1 MPVQSPLKMRTTL
14 FICLYFFVFLGHVTA
29 QQGPEN
35 YEKAKLALS
44 EKEYSSSIELFKEF
58 LNEEKYGTL
67 AFYSA
72 FHIAEAAIKLNQ
84 NGLAIETLTPFYGKP
99 WSNSDELM
107 YLLAI
112 AYFQDS
118 QPQNALKLI
127 AQIRSEEI
135 LNHAYN
141 ATFNFLKNA
150 SSTFLV
156 TNLGEY
162 KKNEG
167 FTAALAFVLQQKM
180 VMSASERV
188 ALNTVLNSST
198 SALAKDQIL
207 DIVVILP
214 FTSNSGQSISSLG
227 STEFMVELHQGIELG
242 VNQGIAQGLKINLN
256 TFDSKRDLNRLNTLL
271 KDPAVLSADV
281 IIGPIY
287 PDETELVSA
296 FAEAQKIPFIHPLSN
311 LGERFEQTDFS
322 YLFRPSVASLSKG
335 IVATLKAQDWGKSVA
350 IAYSGS
356 ARDER
361 LAQLLQ
367 EDLTKSGFK
376 ISNSQKVDP
385 RNAASFLQDLGIK
398 IGTSPSVN
406 QIIFLTD
413 DPAISQPVFALM
425 ESISASVPFLVMD
438 SWLGFNFA
446 NYEML
451 EFPNFYFISN
461 NTPKF
466 DAEQMGQFNKMY
478 YENYLNYPSLN
489 VILGAELVHWIAENA
504 EFVNDFN
511 IRKTL
516 DRKGFQ
522 PGKLT
527 WGFNFQNSNNNTYS
541 PVLKLVGGELIP
553 LN

>member
-14 FICLYFFVFLGHVTA
+14 IICLYFFVFLGYTTA
-29 QQGPEN
+29 QQLPGN

-58 LNEEKYGTL
+58 TSEEKYGAL
-67 AFYSA
+67 AFYA
-72 FHIAEAAIKLNQ
+72 TFHIAEAAIKLNQ
-84 NGLAIETLTPFYGKP
+84 NSLAIETLTPLYGKS
-99 WSNSDELM
+99 WSKSDELM

-127 AQIRSEEI
+127 AQIKSEEI
-135 LNHAYN
+135 LNHAYD
-141 ATFNFLKNA
+141 ATFNFLRTATSN
-150 SSTFLV
+150 FLV
-156 TNLGEY
+156 INLEEY

-188 ALNTVLNSST
+188 ALNTVLNSS
-198 SALAKDQIL
+198 SLVKDQIL

-227 STEFMVELHQGIELG
+227 SAEFMVELYQGIELG
-242 VNQGIAQGLKINLN
+242 VKQLIAQGLKINLN

-335 IVATLKAQDWGKSVA
+335 IVAALKSQDWGESVA

-376 ISNSQKVDP
+376 ISNTQKVDP
-385 RNAASFLQDLGIK
+385 RNAASFLQELGIK
-398 IGTSPSVN
+398 IGTSPTVN
-406 QIIFLTD
+406 QIIFLAD

-489 VILGAELVHWIAENA
+489 VILGAELVNWISENA

-516 DRKGFQ
+516 DRKGYQ

-527 WGFNFQNSNNNTYS
+527 WGFNFQNSNNNMYS